1 MIIFWLFQNVLRCLE
16 SLLSIA
22 YLAYS
27 SLNPLLLT
35 VCACTWLS
43 VCFTYMNQ
51 IDRSCYIFYYSILF
65 IGYSWFHPYDTGS
78 YFKTQ
83 NKFTSHSTQYNWL
96 YFILIVLLVVLLLFE
111 NESQSVAMAYLRLN
125 ILILQTHEYWHYS
138 LYHLTCLF
146 HDLCSLIY
154 LFIFFCILGTYW
166 PLLPIGLF
174 SSSQYPLQGRFMLLF
189 PCSSGIHTSLALC
202 ELALMHGWK
211 CEFISSPFHLVKE
224 NMTFC
229 C

>member
-1 MIIFWLFQNVLRCLE
+1 MIIFWLFQNVQCCLE

-35 VCACTWLS
+35 VCACTWLF

-154 LFIFFCILGTYW
+154 LFIFFAFLVHTGLCYLSDYS
-166 PLLPIGLF
+166 LLLSTPCREDSCYYF
-174 SSSQYPLQGRFMLLF
+174 PALLIF
-189 PCSSGIHTSLALC
+189 TQ
-202 ELALMHGWK
+202 
-211 CEFISSPFHLVKE
+211 V
-224 NMTFC
+224 
-229 C
+229 